1 MYLID
6 PIDIRLDDMI
16 GSQLPF
22 PDNLSNI
29 RGTLGHEKVI
39 SQLDAGLAF
48 LPQPGVECL
57 HSLLNQ
63 DMNNYDDVLQET
75 YRNIFDDVLELGLPL
90 WKLYNE
96 SAC

>member
-1 MYLID
+1 
-6 PIDIRLDDMI
+6 MI
-16 GSQLPF
+16 SSQLPF

-29 RGTLGHEKVI
+29 RGTLCDKKVL

-48 LPQPGVECL
+48 LPQPGVESL

-63 DMNNYDDVLQET
+63 DMNYNYDVLEET
-75 YRNIFDDVLELGLPL
+75 YRDIFDDVLELGLPL

-96 SAC
+96 